1 MLRLI
6 IIFIFALFQFS
17 SYSQCINEIHYD
29 NTGGDLN
36 EGFEIAGIAGTDLS
50 CYDVVS
56 RMETRIKIKS
66 IQLY

>member
-36 EGFEIAGIAGTDLS
+36 EGFEIAGVAGADLS
-50 CYDVVS
+50 YCDVVS
-56 RMETRIKIKS
+56 RMETSIKIKS